1 MRPRSSKL
9 NPPMS
14 GPHWERFEASLW
26 STTSL
31 LVVGDEESLVVDP
44 AISADEVA
52 AIDRRALELDA
63 PVRHVL
69 ITHGDWDHVCGVGA
83 FPDATAAMGEETAG
97 RVVNRRAEVLQR
109 AESYGLEVA
118 GSPRVDQTF
127 ERGSAIALGSFVV
140 ETFPLT
146 GHTEDGTGYR
156 IREQGL
162 LIVGD
167 HLSPV
172 EFPFAKSPAAYRFTL
187 AGLIE
192 TLREDPPE
200 TVIPGH
206 GAPLEPGEA
215 LRIAEADLAYLRS
228 LHAAVVGAFDR
239 GVTREEAHTAGS
251 AVELPRD
258 CAPDLAEM
266 RGFNVERQIEEI
278 LGVA

>member
-1 MRPRSSKL
+1 MRCTVARPV
-9 NPPMS
+9 
-14 GPHWERFEASLW
+14 WERFEASLW

-31 LVVGDEESLVVDP
+31 LVVAQGESLVVDP

-52 AIDRRALELDA
+52 GIGHRALELDA

-69 ITHGDWDHVCGVGA
+69 ITHGDWDHICGIGA
-83 FPDATAAMGEETAG
+83 FPDATAVMGEETAE
-97 RVVNRRAEVLQR
+97 RVASNGAEAVARA
-109 AESYGLEVA
+109 AESYGIGVA
-118 GSPRVDQTF
+118 GSPRVDQRF
-127 ERGSAIALGSFVV
+127 RRGAAIALGPLVV
-140 ETFPLT
+140 ETFPLL

-156 IREQGL
+156 IRDLGL

-192 TLREDPPE
+192 TLRADPPE

-206 GAPLEPGEA
+206 GAPLEPVEA

-228 LHAAVVGAFDR
+228 LHAAVVDAA
-239 GVTREEAHTAGS
+239 TREEAHAAGL
-251 AVELPRD
+251 AVELPRE

-266 RGFNVERQIEEI
+266 RGFNVERQIDE
-278 LGVA
+278 VFAD